1 MKLGNKYFY
10 LLLLNSFFFNSVLF
24 SNEEILSSPLIN
36 LEKLKPSFEESVDN
50 DQLINGNEVIQNK
63 KKNIKKNISKNIS
76 AKFFGLDKITAK
88 SSEIIV
94 NLGEIKK
101 FGPLEIKVLKCG
113 KVELEDKIDNVAYLQ
128 VKDITKTENEK
139 VFIFNGWTFASDP
152 NITPFDHAIYDLQL
166 VSCSNV

>member
-1 MKLGNKYFY
+1 MKLGNKSIILTIF
-10 LLLLNSFFFNSVLF
+10 LIFFFNTISI
-24 SNEEILSSPLIN
+24 SEDKILSTPLIN
-36 LEKLKPSFEESVDN
+36 LNKLKPSFEDP
-50 DQLINGNEVIQNK
+50 NEVINESNNKELIKNK
-63 KKNIKKNISKNIS
+63 KKTFKNNTKKIS

-94 NLGEIKK
+94 SLGETKK

-128 VKDITKTENEK
+128 VKDITESQNEK

-166 VSCSNV
+166 ISCENV

>member
-1 MKLGNKYFY
+1 MKLGNKFFY
-10 LLLLNSFFFNSVLF
+10 LLLLNSFFFNSFLF